1 MATQATWF
9 LYNALFAVGYTL
21 LLPRFLYRMWRRGG
35 YRRHFMQ
42 RFARYDAETLA
53 RLGARR
59 RTWVHAVSVGE
70 IFVALTFMR
79 ALRARRPDLAF
90 VVTTTTSTG
99 YAMARGQMG
108 PDDVLLYFPLD
119 FPGIVRRALDR
130 LQPEALLLTECE
142 LWPNLVRLSHA
153 RGIPVV
159 LINARMSEKSFR
171 GYSLVRPFVSPVLNV
186 VDLVLAQGR
195 ADGERLVALGA
206 RADRTHVVGSSKY
219 DMTDATVGM
228 RPYVADLLRA
238 AGAGPDDPILLG
250 GSTWAGEEAI
260 LLRAYRTL
268 KARHPG
274 LLLVLV
280 PRHAERTRQVVAEL
294 RRGGFQWVQR
304 SRLSGDSA
312 PADPRPDVL
321 LVDTTGELRD
331 FYALASVIFVGK
343 SLTQRGGQNVI
354 EPAALGKPVVVGP
367 NMQNFLPVMDDLRA
381 ADAIVQVQDEAGL
394 TAALEALM
402 DDPARRGE
410 LGRRAAEAVRAHRG
424 AVDQSV
430 ALILRAVSA

>member
-1 MATQATWF
+1 
-9 LYNALFAVGYTL
+9 
-21 LLPRFLYRMWRRGG
+21 
-35 YRRHFMQ
+35 
-42 RFARYDAETLA
+42 
-53 RLGARR
+53 
-59 RTWVHAVSVGE
+59 
-70 IFVALTFMR
+70 
-79 ALRARRPDLAF
+79 
-90 VVTTTTSTG
+90 
-99 YAMARGQMG
+99 
-108 PDDVLLYFPLD
+108 
-119 FPGIVRRALDR
+119 
-130 LQPEALLLTECE
+130 
-142 LWPNLVRLSHA
+142 
-153 RGIPVV
+153 
-159 LINARMSEKSFR
+159 
-171 GYSLVRPFVSPVLNV
+171 VLNV

>member
-1 MATQATWF
+1 
-9 LYNALFAVGYTL
+9 
-21 LLPRFLYRMWRRGG
+21 
-35 YRRHFMQ
+35 
-42 RFARYDAETLA
+42 
-53 RLGARR
+53 
-59 RTWVHAVSVGE
+59 
-70 IFVALTFMR
+70 
-79 ALRARRPDLAF
+79 
-90 VVTTTTSTG
+90 
-99 YAMARGQMG
+99 MARGQMG